1 MWNLSHSHQMR
12 EHIDPSFLSKIS
24 KTGWLSKVE
33 NCIQKSSAVAQILMK
48 GSANVLVYCQL
59 GNSGTPVITALAQI
73 FCDPYYRT
81 FDGFRTLIHK
91 EFSYYLYN
99 FQKKGFV
106 LLPEQT

>member
-1 MWNLSHSHQMR
+1 
-12 EHIDPSFLSKIS
+12 
-24 KTGWLSKVE
+24 
-33 NCIQKSSAVAQILMK
+33 MK

-73 FCDPYYRT
+73 FCDHYYRT